1 MREALDEQARWT
13 HDPVTA
19 HLTVA
24 INISAAQLYQP
35 DFTGEVLESI
45 TRSGADPHRVVL
57 ELTESILLDDMLGAI
72 AILEKL
78 REHGIRFSIDDFG
91 TGYSSL
97 GYLQS
102 LPINELKI
110 DRSFV
115 RELPESTNSL
125 AIVKTIVALASALD
139 MKVIA
144 EGVESED
151 QRAVLPKTDAAI
163 SRAICS
169 HGRCRPTNSARW
181 SIAGTLHRANDPR
194 LSAWSG
200 GRSVRRHR
208 PCGKSIPTRPGRRT
222 LS

>member
-1 MREALDEQARWT
+1 
-13 HDPVTA
+13 
-19 HLTVA
+19 
-24 INISAAQLYQP
+24 
-35 DFTGEVLESI
+35 
-45 TRSGADPHRVVL
+45 VL

-151 QRAVLPKTDAAI
+151 QRAVLAAN
-163 SRAICS
+163 
-169 HGRCRPTNSARW
+169 GCRHFQGYLFARPLPADEFSA
-181 SIAGTLHRANDPR
+181 LVH
-194 LSAWSG
+194 
-200 GRSVRRHR
+200 RRH
-208 PCGKSIPTRPGRRT
+208 PAQGE
-222 LS
+222 